1 MTKDHMDEGP
11 PPKSGEPEAGS
22 PPESEEPEAGPPP
35 ESERPEEEQAP
46 VHWAARLRSF
56 VDEAATIAR
65 EDLANKEITFEDT
78 VERAEKLVRKQPL
91 AAIGIAAGMG
101 LLAGILINR
110 RR

>member
-1 MTKDHMDEGP
+1 MTEDLIEEGP
-11 PPKSGEPEAGS
+11 S
-22 PPESEEPEAGPPP
+22 PESEEPEEGSASG
-35 ESERPEEEQAP
+35 
-46 VHWAARLRSF
+46 HWATRLRSF

-65 EDLANKEITFEDT
+65 EDLANKEITLEDT